1 MKASEFR
8 SRSNNELSKTLRDE
22 RERLGS
28 LRFDLSSG
36 KVKNV
41 REIRKLKK
49 DIARINTLLNER
61 KREDI
66 K

>member
-22 RERLGS
+22 RERLVS

-36 KVKNV
+36 KIKNV

>member
-1 MKASEFR
+1 MKASELR
-8 SRSNNELSKTLRDE
+8 SRSNNELSKTVHDE

-36 KVKNV
+36 KIKNV
-41 REIRKLKK
+41 SQIRKIKK
-49 DIARINTLLNER
+49 DIARISTLLNER
-61 KREDI
+61 KRENI

>member
-8 SRSNNELSKTLRDE
+8 SRSNNELGKTLRDE

-36 KVKNV
+36 KIKNV
-41 REIRKLKK
+41 REISKLKK